1 VADPSGGV
9 VPGASI
15 TLINEDNQDKH
26 FLKAEGDGTFIIPD
40 LFPGRYTIQIEAPG
54 FKKFDKQNINIEA
67 SQRATLGQ
75 LVLQIGAASET
86 ITVQAQGELVQA
98 NSEERSAVLD
108 QTQLDTLGEAGRFA
122 LGLLK
127 TMPGIPDPGD
137 GGGLPS
143 VNGIAAQYNG
153 MATDGIPNTELG
165 TTGFSSTRPT
175 MDAIQEIKVISGNYQ
190 AEYGTFAGGQI
201 QLVTRGGTNQYH
213 GTAYIY
219 KEHEMFNANSF
230 FNNRNG
236 VTKPVSRMI
245 KWGGSI
251 GGPLNIP
258 KMPRLKNKLFFF
270 INQEFTIAPFDE
282 GLYQYTVPTQLE
294 RQGNFSQS
302 FNTSGTLIVVKDPTT
317 GMQFPNNTIPA
328 SRINPS
334 GQNLFKI
341 FPLPNFTNTA
351 LSDYRYNY
359 EIQETQGRNNREQQT
374 WRGDINLSPKIRI
387 YFRGVHELNQEF
399 SWLYVFT
406 TPTLNGLNHIPKND
420 ISMNTTEIL
429 SPSLVNEFVFGFHH
443 RTEYRSVA
451 GADDPKTEYDY
462 TALAGYNKT
471 NLGVNIPT
479 LYTGNNPFN
488 VIPQMSFSDI
498 SDAMGLSYSAGGYFP
513 PTTTEMRIVGT
524 DSLTKIYGPHAFKA
538 GISVMHDMRAT
549 TGNGNVGNFQFGR
562 NTNNP
567 LDAGDGYANAIL
579 GNFGEYTESNT
590 VPLTRDRQAIVEW
603 YVQDSWKITKRL
615 TLDYG
620 LRFSWYTPWT
630 ESGGTAAPASM
641 FDPSMYT
648 AANAPVLIQPTLVGK
663 TRMGLNPVTGATVPA
678 AEIGLEVPG
687 VGNPADGIVSQS
699 ASGIAPGFL
708 QRQGVLTAPRVGFAW
723 DIFGNGKTALRGG
736 FGVAYNVS
744 SDNVET
750 VYNAQVPGQ
759 YTPEIF
765 YGNLNTFT
773 QTNGLIAPTS
783 VNGWYFGGKTPQI
796 LSDSIGIQHSTW
808 KGIVVDVA
816 YVGNMSRHLDESYS
830 LSELAPGQRFL
841 QSSLDPTEP
850 GYASGPTS
858 TGGTAVPLPDV
869 FLTQYT
875 GYSTV
880 TMHDRTGT
888 ANYNSMQTQVNRRFA
903 RGLQMGASWTWAHGM
918 AETGTVPKYE
928 PLSLTGYS
936 PQGVRHLLVV
946 NWVYAIPKGST
957 IWSNFL
963 TKAVLDN
970 WFYSGIATFS
980 TGTPENISFS
990 TTTGADRTG
999 GGDAQR
1005 INVFGNPYLSPGQR
1019 TFSEQFNTSVWGLP
1033 AIGYI
1038 GNAGPGL
1045 LYGPGFVNFEM
1056 AMAKELRTWK
1066 EKIHFRMEFEAFNA
1080 LNHTEYMT
1088 VNTAAQFNPATGAQT
1103 SLSFGQVT
1111 AARPNRTGQASLRV
1125 TF

>member
-1 VADPSGGV
+1 
-9 VPGASI
+9 
-15 TLINEDNQDKH
+15 
-26 FLKAEGDGTFIIPD
+26 
-40 LFPGRYTIQIEAPG
+40 
-54 FKKFDKQNINIEA
+54 
-67 SQRATLGQ
+67 
-75 LVLQIGAASET
+75 
-86 ITVQAQGELVQA
+86 
-98 NSEERSAVLD
+98 
-108 QTQLDTLGEAGRFA
+108 
-122 LGLLK
+122 
-127 TMPGIPDPGD
+127 M
-137 GGGLPS
+137 
-143 VNGIAAQYNG
+143 
-153 MATDGIPNTELG
+153 ELG

-175 MDAIQEIKVISGNYQ
+175 LDAIQEIKVISGNYQ
-190 AEYGTFAGGQI
+190 AEYGTFGGGQI
-201 QLVTRGGTNQYH
+201 QLVTRGGTSQYH
-213 GTAYIY
+213 GTMYIY

-236 VTKPVSRMI
+236 VAKPVTRMV
-245 KWGGSI
+245 KWGGSL

-258 KMPRLKNKLFFF
+258 KMHALKDKLFFF

-282 GLYQYTVPTQLE
+282 GLYQYTVPSTLE
-294 RQGNFSQS
+294 RAGNFSQS
-302 FNTSGTLIVVKDPTT
+302 LNTSGQLIVVKNPAT
-317 GMQFPNNTIPA
+317 GVPFSGNIVPA
-328 SRINPS
+328 SMINPS

-351 LSDYRYNY
+351 LSLNQYNY

-374 WRGDINLSPKIRI
+374 WRGDINLSQKIRI

-406 TPTLNGLNHIPKND
+406 APTLNGLNHIPKND

-429 SPSLVNEFVFGFHH
+429 SPSLVNEFVVGFHH

-451 GADDPKTEYDY
+451 GAGDPKTEFDY
-462 TALAGYNKT
+462 TALSGYSKA
-471 NLGVNIPT
+471 NLGVNIGT
-479 LYTGNNPFN
+479 LYTGNNPFD

-498 SDAMGLSYSAGGYFP
+498 SKAMGLSYSAGGYFP
-513 PTTTEMRIVGT
+513 PTTTEMRLLGT
-524 DSLTKIYGPHAFKA
+524 DSLTKISGPHTFKA
-538 GISVMHDMRAT
+538 GVSFMHDMRST
-549 TGNGNVGNFQFGR
+549 TGNGNVGTFAFGR

-567 LDAGDGYANAIL
+567 LDSGDGYANAIL
-579 GNFGEYTESNT
+579 GNFSTYTESNT

-603 YVQDSWKITKRL
+603 YLQDSWKVTKRL

-620 LRFSWYTPWT
+620 VRFSWYTPWT

-641 FDPSMYT
+641 FVPSLYST
-648 AANAPVLIQPTLVGK
+648 ANAPVLIQPTLVGK

-687 VGNPADGIVSQS
+687 VGNPADGIVSQNT
-699 ASGIAPGFL
+699 SGVAPGFL
-708 QRQGVLTAPRVGFAW
+708 QRQGILAAPRVGFAW
-723 DIFGNGKTALRGG
+723 DVFGDGKTAVRGG

-773 QTNGLIAPTS
+773 QTNGLITPSS

-796 LSDSIGIQHSTW
+796 ISDSFGIQHSTW

-841 QSSLDPTEP
+841 PASQDPTSP
-850 GYASGPTS
+850 GS
-858 TGGTAVPLPDV
+858 PLPDV

-875 GYSTV
+875 GFSNV

-888 ANYNSMQTQVNRRFA
+888 ANYNSMQTQFNRRFA

-918 AETGTVPKYE
+918 AESGTVPKYN

-970 WFYSGIATFS
+970 WSYSGIATFS
-980 TGTPENISFS
+980 TGTPETISFS
-990 TTTGADRTG
+990 TNTGVDRTG

-1005 INVFGNPYLSPGQR
+1005 INVFGNPYLAPGAR
-1019 TFSEQFNTSVWGLP
+1019 TFYQQFNTSVWGLP
-1033 AIGYI
+1033 AVGYI

-1045 LYGPGFVNFEM
+1045 LYGPGFANFEM

-1066 EKIHFRMEFEAFNA
+1066 EKIRFRMEFEAFNA
-1080 LNHTEYMT
+1080 FNHTEYSGVGT
-1088 VNTAAQFNPATGAQT
+1088 SAVFNVSTGAIT
-1103 SLSFGQVT
+1103 NAAFGQVSST
-1111 AARPNRTGQASLRV
+1111 KANRTGQASLRI